1 MKPNKNYKERR
12 YFSLFLFVC
21 RVRRRG
27 GAGEKKFGFVPIFRC
42 VNDMPVLFRRR
53 LQVQLWKCGV

>member
-1 MKPNKNYKERR
+1 MKDKDISSVGGWIGWAMKPNKDYKERR

-27 GAGEKKFGFVPIFRC
+27 GAGEKKFGSCPF
-42 VNDMPVLFRRR
+42 L
-53 LQVQLWKCGV
+53 GV